1 MTEVRM
7 PSYELQKLRHEHQE
21 ILRLT
26 VMGMTATDVANE
38 LGVTPVTVR
47 NVVGSAVSQGLL
59 SAMHAARNGAAVDVG
74 AALTAAAP
82 RAFKVV
88 EQAFRSV
95 LGDTLDDAASG
106 SRQLN
111 LTDKEVVDTAFRLL
125 DRAGHG
131 PVRKSEVTHSG
142 IVTARLV
149 ADLNEAAKALE
160 PTVVVPAELVEEAA
174 GE

>member
-1 MTEVRM
+1 M
-7 PSYELQKLRHEHQE
+7 PSYELQKLRQEHQE

-26 VMGMTATDVANE
+26 VAGLGATEVAE
-38 LGVTPVTVR
+38 ALGITPATVH

-59 SAMHAARNGAAVDVG
+59 SAMHAARTGAAVDVG

-82 RAFKVV
+82 RAFRVV
-88 EQAFRSV
+88 EQAFRTV
-95 LGDTLDDAASG
+95 LGDSLDDLADG
-106 SRQLN
+106 RRQLN

-149 ADLNEAAKALE
+149 GELNEAAKALE
-160 PTVVVPAELVEEAA
+160 PGIVVNAELVDEAV